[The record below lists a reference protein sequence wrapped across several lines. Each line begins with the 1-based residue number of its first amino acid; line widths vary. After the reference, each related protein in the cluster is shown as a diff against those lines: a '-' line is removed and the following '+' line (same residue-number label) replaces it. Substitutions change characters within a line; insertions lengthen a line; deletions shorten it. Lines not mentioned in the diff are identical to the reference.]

1 MKTFAS
7 KVLFKTVI
15 LSVLLS
21 LVSTVCNSQT
31 TLLKNKANIVTLML
45 NYKTFAFEGG
55 NLSGYDCIDCQNDTM
70 PLKCYAKLP
79 VDYGAMYFS
88 FISTNDT
95 VFYSTLLWMA
105 VGTIVKPTPFT
116 NTGIF
121 ENGNILADQPATY
134 RMVDPFV
141 NTSPL
146 VYLGGFQFLN
156 SIEIKTEKAARQK
169 DTIWNQIDSLKVLQ
183 FFHTKNYHAIA
194 LPYHPAHGW
203 SNPDDQLDY
212 SKWIVILYY
221 FDGINTNVSDCKEDY
236 SVLKTLATDYFIINA
251 NNQNGQPIQYEIYDM
266 TGKCV
271 KKNVLRSTGPVEL
284 TDLKAGIYNILIYE
298 GEVVKYKSRIIKK

>member
-7 KVLFKTVI
+7 KVLYKAIVV
-15 LSVLLS
+15 SVFLS

-31 TLLKNKANIVTLML
+31 TLLKNKANIVTLKL
-45 NYKTFAFEGG
+45 NYKTYAFEGG

-70 PLKCYAKLP
+70 PLKCYAKSP

-105 VGTIVKPTPFT
+105 VGTILKPAPFT
-116 NTGIF
+116 TSGIF
-121 ENGNILADQPATY
+121 ENGNILAGQPVTY

-146 VYLGGFQFLN
+146 VYLGGFQFLDP
-156 SIEIKTEKAARQK
+156 IEIKTEKAARQK
-169 DTIWNQIDSLKVLQ
+169 DTIWNYIDSLKVLQ
-183 FFHTKNYHAIA
+183 LFRDKNYHAIVF
-194 LPYHPAHGW
+194 PYHPAHGW
-203 SNPDDQLDY
+203 YNPDDQFDY

-236 SVLKTLATDYFIINA
+236 TVFPTLATDYFIINA
-251 NNQNGQPIQYEIYDM
+251 NNRNGQLIQYKIYDM

-271 KKNVLRSTGPVEL
+271 KKNVLRSTGTVEL
-284 TDLKAGIYNILIYE
+284 SDLKAGIYNVLIYE
-298 GEVVKYKSRIIKK
+298 GEVMKYNGRIIKK